1 MTENDFT
8 RQSSNTPINQFFSH
22 VSEDEIMLK
31 QELQPLNPRDVE
43 KA

>member
-8 RQSSNTPINQFFSH
+8 RQSSNTPINHFFSQ